1 MSLENPDLLFQR
13 NTLKKESPRKYPLFS
28 AKEAARVLSFHKSMP
43 IYRETPIHEMD
54 KLASYLGIEKLW
66 IKDESKRFD
75 LNAYHALGASY
86 GLAKWIAY
94 KGKQNNDTISFDRM
108 AWLLRS
114 MKDFVIVA
122 ASDANH
128 GYGVAYLAKLCGC
141 KAKVY
146 LSQGVSESKIERIR
160 KVGGDV
166 VVLELSYDQ
175 TIVHAKEEASK
186 NGWLLLQNTTV
197 EADESLI
204 TYIMQGYLTL
214 ACEAYEQ
221 LGEQRPT
228 HIVLQAG
235 IGSMAASLQ
244 AYLCNR
250 FGANAPIVVI
260 VEPRAADC
268 FYSSHELQNGQSSS
282 FMDDSNPI
290 ETVMAGLNNG
300 IPSRLAWPILRDESY
315 AFISCRDKVS
325 YLGMRVLNTP
335 LQGDPRLTASEAGAL
350 SLGTLFKIYNE
361 NHRKEIKDQL
371 ALDENSRVLL
381 FLTEGPSD
389 WQRFH
394 KGIWEDV
401 FT

>member
-1 MSLENPDLLFQR
+1 MSPENPDLLFQR

-28 AKEAARVLSFHKSMP
+28 AKEAARVVNFHKSMP
-43 IYRETPIHEMD
+43 IYRETPIHEMEQ
-54 KLASYLGIEKLW
+54 LAVYLEIDKLW

-75 LNAYHALGASY
+75 LSAYHFLGASY
-86 GLAKWIAY
+86 GLAKWIAL
-94 KGKQNNDTISFDRM
+94 KGRQNNDTISFDRM

-122 ASDANH
+122 AADANH

-141 KAKVY
+141 KAKIF
-146 LSQGVSESKIERIR
+146 LSQDVSESKLERIR

-166 VVLELSYDQ
+166 ELLDLSYDQ
-175 TIVHAKEEASK
+175 TIIHAKEQASK

-228 HIVLQAG
+228 HIILQAG
-235 IGSMAASLQ
+235 IGSMAAALQ

-250 FGANAPIVVI
+250 FGANAPIIII

-268 FYSSHELQNGQSSS
+268 FYGSHELQNGQSSNKL
-282 FMDDSNPI
+282 DDNPI
-290 ETVMAGLNNG
+290 DTVMTGLNNG

-325 YLGMRVLNTP
+325 YLGMRVLNSP
-335 LQGDPRLTASEAGAL
+335 LQGDPRLLASEAGAL
-350 SLGTLFKIYNE
+350 SLGSLFKICNE
-361 NHRKEIKDQL
+361 ELRKDIKDQVS
-371 ALDENSRVLL
+371 LDENSRVLL
-381 FLTEGPSD
+381 VLTEGPSD
-389 WQRFH
+389 MQRFQ

>member
-28 AKEAARVLSFHKSMP
+28 AKEAARVLAFHRSMP
-43 IYRETPIHEMD
+43 IYRETPIHDMAQ
-54 KLASYLGIEKLW
+54 LGSYLGIEKLW
-66 IKDESKRFD
+66 IKDESKRFN
-75 LNAYHALGASY
+75 LSAYHILGASY

-94 KGKQNNDTISFDRM
+94 KGKQNNDTIGFDRM
-108 AWLLRS
+108 VWLLRN
-114 MKDFVIVA
+114 MDDFVIVA

-141 KAKVY
+141 QAKIY
-146 LSQGVSESKIERIR
+146 LSQGASESEQERIS

-166 VVLELSYDQ
+166 EVLDLSYDQ
-175 TIVHAKEEASK
+175 TIVHAKEQSSK
-186 NGWLLLQNTTV
+186 NGWLFLQNTPV

-204 TYIMQGYLTL
+204 TYIMQGYLSL
-214 ACEAYEQ
+214 VCEAYEQ

-228 HIVLQAG
+228 HIILQAG
-235 IGSMAASLQ
+235 IGSMAAALQ

-250 FGANAPIVVI
+250 FGANAPIIVI

-268 FYSSHELQNGQSSS
+268 FYRSHELQNGQSQS
-282 FMDDSNPI
+282 FLDDNPI
-290 ETVMAGLNNG
+290 DTVMAGLDNG
-300 IPSRLAWPILRDESY
+300 IPSRIAWPILRDESY

-325 YLGMRVLNTP
+325 YLGMRVLNSP
-335 LQGDPRLTASEAGAL
+335 LKGDPRLLASEAGAL
-350 SLGTLFKIYNE
+350 GLGTLFKICNE
-361 NHRKEIKDQL
+361 EHRKEIKEQL
-371 ALDENSRVLL
+371 SLDENSKVMI
-381 FLTEGPSD
+381 FLTESPSD
-389 WQRFH
+389 MQRFH